1 MNMNNRKSRILI
13 VDDEEQNRDLL
24 GEILTSMGHEVE
36 SAEDGFQALSMIKL
50 GFDLVLLD
58 ITMPGMDGFEV
69 ASKIREQFDPQE
81 LPICMVTGLNSRE
94 DRLRAVDAGANDFVN
109 KPVDM
114 VEMNVRLMSLLRLKE
129 SHDTIK
135 RHQTELESVV
145 EQRTRDLRKA
155 LLESAQAERR
165 AYSAQLE
172 TIERLVLAAEYK
184 DEDTALHIKRMSHY
198 SHLLATKLH
207 LRPQECETILNA
219 SPMHDVGKIG
229 IPDTIL
235 LKPGKLDAA
244 EWEIMK
250 QHTVMGAR
258 ILGGSSSELLQA
270 GEIIAISHHEKWDG
284 SGYPNGLSGENI
296 PLHGRIV
303 AIADVFDAL
312 TSKRPY
318 KDAFSNEKA
327 IEIMQEGRGKHF
339 DPTILDLFL
348 NSFGEIEKIQN
359 QYRDS

>member
-1 MNMNNRKSRILI
+1 MNNRKSRILI
-13 VDDEEQNRDLL
+13 VDDEEYNRDML
-24 GEILTSMGHEVE
+24 GQILTNTGYEVDF
-36 SAEDGFQALSMIKL
+36 AEDGFQALSMIKL

-69 ASKIREQFDPQE
+69 ADRIREEFDAQE
-81 LPICMVTGLNSRE
+81 LPICMVTGLTGRE
-94 DRLRAVDAGANDFVN
+94 ERLRALEAGANDFIN

-114 VEMNVRLMSLLRLKE
+114 VEMNVRVASLLRLKE

-135 RHQTELESVV
+135 RHQAELEAMV
-145 EQRTRDLRKA
+145 EQRTRDLKKALQESAHAERKA
-155 LLESAQAERR
+155 
-165 AYSAQLE
+165 YHAQLE
-172 TIERLVLAAEYK
+172 TIDRLVLAAEYK
-184 DEDTALHIKRMSHY
+184 DEDTAFHIKRMSRY

-229 IPDTIL
+229 TPDAIL
-235 LKPGKLDAA
+235 LKPGKLDPD

-250 QHTVMGAR
+250 QHTVIGAR
-258 ILGGSSSELLQA
+258 ILGGSGSELLQA

-303 AIADVFDAL
+303 AITDVFDAL
-312 TSKRPY
+312 TSRRPY
-318 KDAFSNEKA
+318 KEPFSNEKA
-327 IEIMQEGRGKHF
+327 LEIMREGRGKHF

-348 NSFGEIEKIQN
+348 NNFDEIEKIQS
-359 QYRDS
+359 QYGDP

>member
-1 MNMNNRKSRILI
+1 MNNRKSRILI

-24 GEILTSMGHEVE
+24 GEILTRMGHEVE
-36 SAEDGFQALSMIKL
+36 FAEDGFQALSMIKL

-69 ASKIREQFDPQE
+69 ARRIREQFDEQE
-81 LPICMVTGLNSRE
+81 LPICMVTGLSGRE
-94 DRLRAVDAGANDFVN
+94 ERLRAIRAGANDFVS
-109 KPVDM
+109 KPADTM
-114 VEMNVRLMSLLRLKE
+114 EISVRVASLLRLKE

-135 RHQTELESVV
+135 RHQTELEAMV
-145 EQRTRDLRKA
+145 EQRTRDLRSA
-155 LLESAQAERR
+155 LQESAQAERK
-165 AYSAQLE
+165 AYHAQLE

-184 DEDTALHIKRMSHY
+184 DEDTALHIKRMSRY
-198 SHLLATKLH
+198 SSLLAIKLG

-235 LKPGKLDAA
+235 LKPAKLDTD

-258 ILGGSSSELLQA
+258 ILGGSVSELLQA

-327 IEIMQEGRGKHF
+327 LEIMREGRGKHF
-339 DPTILDLFL
+339 DPTMLDLFL
-348 NSFGEIEKIQN
+348 NNFVDIEKIQN
-359 QYRDS
+359 QYCDP